1 MKTLFILEIHATTGC
16 WYEAVEATDLDSAI
30 EMVKYE
36 YPNWITITYF
46 LQYTQDKILR

>member
-1 MKTLFILEIHATTGC
+1 MKTLYIIEVCATTGS

-30 EMVKYE
+30 EKVKYE

-46 LQYTQDKILR
+46 LQYTQDEILR